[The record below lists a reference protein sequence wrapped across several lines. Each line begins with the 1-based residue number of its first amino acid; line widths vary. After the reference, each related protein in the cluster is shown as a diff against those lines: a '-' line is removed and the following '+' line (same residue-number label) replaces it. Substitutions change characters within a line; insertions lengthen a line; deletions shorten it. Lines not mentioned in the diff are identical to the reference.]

1 MVDDMARQLSNLK
14 FVKEGRDYSISWYLT
29 KSRYHEHVHDALNIL
44 MQAAVYMMNC
54 ASTRDRDAYSF
65 DMSHMQEQIGMAKV
79 IMERTKNVIGV

>member
-1 MVDDMARQLSNLK
+1 
-14 FVKEGRDYSISWYLT
+14 
-29 KSRYHEHVHDALNIL
+29 
-44 MQAAVYMMNC
+44 MMNC